1 MPSERAN
8 DLSLRELLGCIVL
21 LPAALAPN
29 VRTAVVLLLF
39 ACAAIGLFSSNC
51 WALTQTLAGPEASG
65 RWTGI
70 QNAVGNLGGVLS
82 PFVTGYLVNRNGSFL
97 LPFAIASL
105 MLLLG
110 AAGYF
115 FLVREEPHRRVE
127 HSNPWNL
134 LTDVVLYGKNIRIVY
149 GVCPN

>member
-1 MPSERAN
+1 MTWVR
-8 DLSLRELLGCIVL
+8 RGVVVL
-21 LPAALAPN
+21 
-29 VRTAVVLLLF
+29 VLLLL
-39 ACAAIGLFSSNC
+39 ACAAIGLFSSNS

-82 PFVTGYLVNRNGSFL
+82 PFVTGWLVNRNGSFL

-110 AAGYF
+110 AASYF
-115 FLVREEPHRRVE
+115 FLVREEGHRQL
-127 HSNPWNL
+127 NA
-134 LTDVVLYGKNIRIVY
+134 LTPGI
-149 GVCPN
+149 C